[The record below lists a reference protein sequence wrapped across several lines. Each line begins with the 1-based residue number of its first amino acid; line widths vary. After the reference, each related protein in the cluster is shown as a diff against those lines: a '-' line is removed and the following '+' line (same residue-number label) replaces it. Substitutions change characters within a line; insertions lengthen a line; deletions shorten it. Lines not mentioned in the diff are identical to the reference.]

1 MLDSLRDAI
10 ASRVRRPLKATH
22 APAAAHAPDSLH
34 APGRDPPGTRLVA
47 CVGDSITQGS
57 VSANYVD
64 LLSDRLAPSGFTVVN
79 EGVNGNLAWNV
90 LQRLDSVIARRPDV
104 VTLLIG
110 TNDVNAT
117 LDEKSQ
123 RSYRRSQRLPGRA
136 SLPWYRESVAAI
148 LDRLAA
154 ETEARVI
161 VLDIPML
168 GEDLSSEWNRRV
180 DAHNDSLRLICADRG
195 VECLP
200 LHDRLV
206 ALLPV
211 DHEPPT
217 YTGDRVL
224 MVRAILRHVVLR
236 SSWDAISHRNGLG
249 VLTDHIHLNDRAAAV
264 VADLVEQALKRA

>member
-1 MLDSLRDAI
+1 MLDGLRSAI
-10 ASRVRRPLKATH
+10 AGIRGSGLEV
-22 APAAAHAPDSLH
+22 APAVSD
-34 APGRDPPGTRLVA
+34 PGRATTTLVV

-57 VSANYVD
+57 VSSNYVA
-64 LLSDRLAPSGFTVVN
+64 LLGARLSPAGFAFVN

-90 LQRLDSVIARRPDV
+90 LERLDAVVAREPDV

-123 RSYRRSQRLPGRA
+123 RSYRRSQRLPGPA
-136 SLPWYRESVAAI
+136 SLPWFQENVAAI

-154 ETEARVI
+154 ETHARVL

-168 GEDLSSEWNRRV
+168 GEDPSSEPNRRV
-180 DAHNDSLRLICADRG
+180 DAYNAALGEVCRERT
-195 VECLP
+195 VELLP
-200 LHDRLV
+200 LHDRL
-206 ALLPV
+206 ASLLPV
-211 DHEPPT
+211 GHRPPP

-224 MVRAILRHVVLR
+224 MVRAILSHTILR
-236 SSWDAISHRNGLG
+236 RSWDDISRRNGLT

-264 VADLVEQALKRA
+264 VADLVDEALTRG